1 MLPGQFQAQQMEMY
15 AQRPPANQVLPLA
28 LPMSDNKGN
37 GTNSNPAKPF
47 EEPDWSAGEYCCMA
61 MSGLCL
67 VNPVCLFAQCQKI
80 ETYEQ
85 GAVLRL
91 GKQLHEGTL
100 GGGLHVLLPFVDEL
114 IKIDIREQVI
124 DMPKQMV
131 MTREGLNIQVD
142 GVVYFKVFDAN
153 RALLG
158 VQNVK
163 TSLSTMALT
172 KVRETIGVHTYEQ
185 IQQERQSLAEGLRRS
200 LDAEAERWGID
211 VTKLLL
217 TEVTLPPAMQAAKQ
231 AETEARLRAAAG
243 ITQARGMADVQVIQ
257 TENEAKMTVIKA
269 EAKARTVLV
278 EAEAVARA
286 KLIEADGERKAA
298 AGFKEAAEIMSQA
311 PGTLQLRFLQTLKDV
326 GTSSSN
332 TIMVPY
338 DAVNLMSTVSQ
349 MKAAGR
355 S

>member
-1 MLPGQFQAQQMEMY
+1 MQFVEASGTR
-15 AQRPPANQVLPLA
+15 ARVPRGGPQRPPANQVLPLV
-28 LPMSDNKGN
+28 LPMSGLRMLFCISRIWLYISILHCYKYLDNKGN

-85 GAVLRL
+85 GAVLRRRL

-131 MTREGLNIQVD
+131 MTREGLKIQVY
-142 GVVYFKVFDAN
+142 GVVSFKVFDAN
-153 RALLG
+153 RAFRG

-200 LDAEAERWGID
+200 SDAEAERWGID

-217 TEVTLPPAMQAAKQ
+217 TEVTLPPAMQAAK
-231 AETEARLRAAAG
+231 
-243 ITQARGMADVQVIQ
+243 
-257 TENEAKMTVIKA
+257 
-269 EAKARTVLV
+269 
-278 EAEAVARA
+278 
-286 KLIEADGERKAA
+286 
-298 AGFKEAAEIMSQA
+298 
-311 PGTLQLRFLQTLKDV
+311 
-326 GTSSSN
+326 
-332 TIMVPY
+332 
-338 DAVNLMSTVSQ
+338 
-349 MKAAGR
+349 
-355 S
+355 